1 MQYLL
6 KRFLQFL
13 TPQMIKWIAYLVVLF
28 SMFAPCLSS
37 AKIKNPRFYNVSD
50 KLRISL
56 LRNDIVL
63 KDTTTKKSKKQQDD
77 DKKIKELA
85 KAKHQP
91 KPEKIEPADDSK
103 SKKARRQR
111 RPQGLE
117 TPPEIPRRSG
127 N

>member
-1 MQYLL
+1 
-6 KRFLQFL
+6 
-13 TPQMIKWIAYLVVLF
+13 MIKWIAYIVLLLI
-28 SMFAPCLSS
+28 FAPCLSS
-37 AKIKNPRFYNVSD
+37 AKIKNTRFYSIPD

-56 LRNDIVL
+56 LRDDDMV
-63 KDTTTKKSKKQQDD
+63 KDTTSKKTKKQQDE

-85 KAKHQP
+85 KARRQP
-91 KPEKIEPADDSK
+91 KPEKIEPVDDNK

-117 TPPEIPRRSG
+117 TPPEIPRRNG

>member
-1 MQYLL
+1 MQHHL
-6 KRFLQFL
+6 KIFLQFL
-13 TPQMIKWIAYLVVLF
+13 TPPMVKRIAYIVVLF

-37 AKIKNPRFYNVSD
+37 AKIKNPHFYIVSD
-50 KLRISL
+50 KLQISL
-56 LRNDIVL
+56 LRNANVL
-63 KDTTTKKSKKQQDD
+63 KDTTTRKTKKQQDD

-91 KPEKIEPADDSK
+91 KPEKIEPVDDSK

>member
-1 MQYLL
+1 MQHRL

-13 TPQMIKWIAYLVVLF
+13 TLSMAKWIACIAILF
-28 SMFAPCLSS
+28 SIFAPLLSS
-37 AKIKNPRFYNVSD
+37 AKIKNPGFYNVSD
-50 KLRISL
+50 KLQISL
-56 LRNDIVL
+56 LRNNDVL

-91 KPEKIEPADDSK
+91 KPEKIEPVDDSK